1 VTSLSKGST
10 VAVIDYGM
18 GNLHSV
24 ESALLHA
31 GANKVLVTHDA
42 DLIRS
47 ADRVVFP
54 GVGAIRDCM
63 SEIRRLDCDALL
75 DAALREQH
83 KPVLAICVGMQA
95 LLERSEENGGVD
107 CLGLLD
113 GDVRHFGAPL
123 NDEQGN
129 RLKVPHMG
137 WNRVYRERE
146 HPLWQDIADGER
158 FYFVHSYYVH
168 AADRSLLAGSV
179 DYGVKADA
187 ALARDNLFAVQFHPE
202 KSHRPG
208 LQLLRNFLQWDGR
221 C

>member
-1 VTSLSKGST
+1 MTGSSKNTS

-31 GANKVLVTHDA
+31 GAREVIVTHDA
-42 DLIRS
+42 DLIRQ

-63 SEIRRLDCDALL
+63 SEIRRLHCDDLL

-95 LLERSEENGGVD
+95 LMGRSEENDGVD
-107 CLGLLD
+107 CLGLLE

-123 NDEQGN
+123 RDHDGS

-137 WNRVYRERE
+137 WNRVQQLLP
-146 HPLWQDIADGER
+146 HPLWEHIEEGER

-168 AADRSLLAGSV
+168 AKDRSLVAGSV
-179 DYGVKADA
+179 DYGVTADA

-202 KSHRPG
+202 KSHRAG
-208 LQLLRNFLQWDGR
+208 LQLLSNFLDWDGT

>member
-1 VTSLSKGST
+1 MSGT

-24 ESALLHA
+24 ASALQHV
-31 GANKVLVTHDA
+31 GADRVIVTHDA
-42 DLIRS
+42 DQIRA

-63 SEIRRLDCDALL
+63 AEIRRLRCDELLQLALTGQ
-75 DAALREQH
+75 R

-95 LLERSEENGGVD
+95 LMTRSEENGGVP
-107 CLGLLD
+107 CLDIIPGA
-113 GDVRHFGAPL
+113 VRHFGHPL
-123 NDEQGN
+123 LDADGT

-137 WNRVYRERE
+137 WNQVQQVGE
-146 HPLWQDIADGER
+146 HPLWEGIPDQTR
-158 FYFVHSYYVH
+158 FYFVHSYYVT
-168 AADRSLLAGSV
+168 ARDRSLLAASV
-179 DYGVKADA
+179 EYGLSADA

-202 KSHRPG
+202 KSHTAG
-208 LQLLRNFLQWDGR
+208 LQLLRNFLNWNPA